1 MLAAA
6 VVGSTVLAGTSGT
19 VNAAGGN
26 NDYVFERRAP
36 ESNNYFNGATDVA
49 VDEEGTVFVADSGN
63 EQIRVFDPAGQ
74 ELAQW
79 DWVGDAN
86 PKLVTISTD
95 GYLYVVYDNKV
106 VQKVSVDEDY
116 NFTIENEW
124 DGAAEFDSISGIA
137 VHDESGDV
145 LLTDASLNRIWVLLD
160 EEADEPNRIQ
170 FTSSYFGS
178 DGAQSF
184 ESPKDIVF
192 GNEGQLYIAESN
204 CRILVINMDG
214 MLVDEW
220 ENGQEGS
227 TVEIDS
233 IKNIAIDGDA
243 HLYVT
248 DEDGDQLIRFG
259 EDWESIAVGS
269 EGIASGQFDSPRG
282 VAVSSDGLVY
292 VVDSYN
298 ARIQQFNAELESLDS
313 WGNFGDELGKFY
325 YPDHVA
331 IDKDGFVYVAD
342 IGNRRVQKFDSALNF
357 VQAQGGGNNFYPT
370 GVAVDS
376 DSNVYISDYSYIY
389 KYDASSGELLPFYNS
404 LNDPRDIEID
414 SNNNVYV
421 ADNVGHRVLVL
432 DPSGNELR
440 EFEGIA
446 VDSYYFN
453 PTSIAVDNERELVY
467 ASTSNVIQIFSFE
480 GEQVSADWL
489 EGELGIGSIDDIDVD
504 EAGNVYVADSSV
516 ESILK
521 FSPEGS
527 LVDVIWET
535 DEGPFYGLGKV
546 GVDGNGDVYA
556 TDFYGSTLNKFAFTA
571 NRLVGLTS
579 SKGSWNTPFESG
591 TQAYSI
597 TLGAGDSKFTL
608 TPQAFDED
616 AQITVNGVVV
626 DSGEA
631 SAAISI
637 AAGTSKK
644 ILVEVTSEDGVKREY
659 KLSVS
664 RSGSSGNI
672 SGPEEAVTEPEAAP
686 PINVAVDGQEDE
698 AAQGLLKDAI
708 VTAGEGGVKVD
719 ISEAGVEQLL
729 GSEDAPDSIVL
740 RFDANSNWIDL
751 GLPQSLIQLALTNPN
766 SVIELRT
773 GFGTM
778 KFKLADLLRELDGD
792 VASIRI
798 RLSKETLVPSGTGE
812 NVQPIEAPTVQFGL
826 TAITKSG
833 HSKPVVFKRGYVQLL
848 LPVSNASGNLIGREH
863 MGVALDSSGAVSY
876 PLPTLFGVNQTA
888 VIHLKGD
895 AVFTVIHHTNTFT
908 DATAAPYAANAIGAL
923 SNKFIVNGMTEELFQ
938 PLGELNRA
946 QFATLILRAL
956 GIQEA
961 SSASS
966 QSPSFTDVT
975 AEQWYGKAIA
985 TANNLG
991 IISGFTDGS
1000 FRPNQK
1006 VNRQELITIV
1016 YNALK
1021 LTGAAVELSDEETTQ
1036 LLASFTDKDNIAPWA
1051 KKAIGYAVKHG
1062 IVQGQPNGN
1071 FAPTAAA
1078 NRAQG
1083 TVVIYNMLQAAGLL
1097 DK

>member
-6 VVGSTVLAGTSGT
+6 VVGSTVLTGTSGT
-19 VNAAGGN
+19 ANAAGGN
-26 NDYVFERRAP
+26 DDYVFERRAP
-36 ESNNYFNGATDVA
+36 ESNIYFKGANDVA
-49 VDEEGTVFVADSGN
+49 VNEEGTVFVADSGN
-63 EQIRVFDPAGQ
+63 ELIRVFDPTGQ
-74 ELAQW
+74 ELAEW
-79 DWVGDAN
+79 DTNSV
-86 PKLVTISTD
+86 PKLVTISAD
-95 GYLYVVYDNKV
+95 GYLYVAYDNHRV
-106 VQKVSVDEDY
+106 HKVSVDEEY
-116 NFTIENEW
+116 NFTVVNEW
-124 DGAAEFDSISGIA
+124 DGAEQFDSISGIA

-145 LLTDASLNRIWVLLD
+145 LLTDSSLNRIWVLLD
-160 EEADEPNRIQ
+160 VEVDDPNRIQ

-178 DGAQSF
+178 DGPQNF

-192 GNEGQLYIAESN
+192 GNDGQLYIAESTS
-204 CRILVINMDG
+204 RILVIDMDG

-220 ENGQEGS
+220 ENGQAGS

-233 IKNIAIDGDA
+233 IKNIAFGGEG

-259 EDWESIAVGS
+259 EDWESIAIGS

-292 VVDSYN
+292 VVDGYN
-298 ARIQQFNAELESLDS
+298 DRIQQFNAELESLDS
-313 WGNFGDELGKFY
+313 WGSFGDELGKFY

-342 IGNRRVQKFDSALNF
+342 TGNQRVQKFDSDLNF

-376 DSNVYISDYSYIY
+376 DSNVYISDTYNLY
-389 KYDASSGELLPFYNS
+389 KYAAASGDLLPFYTY

-414 SNNNVYV
+414 SNNHVYV
-421 ADNVGHRVLVL
+421 ADNVGHRVIVL

-440 EFEGIA
+440 EYEGVP

-453 PTSIAVDNERELVY
+453 PNAIAVDNERELVY
-467 ASTSNVIQIFSFE
+467 ASTSNVIQIFTLD
-480 GEQVSADWL
+480 GEQVSENWL
-489 EGELGIGSIDDIDVD
+489 AGRYPINYIDDIDAD
-504 EAGNVYVADSSV
+504 EAGNVYVAQSSSG
-516 ESILK
+516 SILK
-521 FSPEGS
+521 FSPEGL
-527 LVDVIWET
+527 LVDEIWGT
-535 DEGPFYGLGKV
+535 DEGPFHGLGKV

-571 NRLVGLTS
+571 NRLAGLTS
-579 SKGSWNTPFESG
+579 SKGTWNTPFESG
-591 TQAYSI
+591 TQVYSI
-597 TLGAGDSKFTL
+597 TLGASDSKFTL
-608 TPQAFDED
+608 TPEAYAED
-616 AQITVNGVVV
+616 AQISVNGVVV
-626 DSGEA
+626 DSGET

-637 AAGTSKK
+637 AAGASKK
-644 ILVEVTSEDGVKREY
+644 ILIEVTSEDGVKREY
-659 KLSVS
+659 TLSVS
-664 RSGSSGNI
+664 RSGSGGNN
-672 SGPEEAVTEPEAAP
+672 SGPEEAVTEPEAVP
-686 PINVAVDGQEDE
+686 PINVVVDGQEDE
-698 AAQGLLKDAI
+698 AAQSLLKDAV
-708 VTAGEGGVKVD
+708 VTAGEGGVNVD

-729 GSEDAPDSIVL
+729 GSEGAPDSIVL

-766 SVIELRT
+766 AVIELRT
-773 GFGTM
+773 GLGTL
-778 KFKLADLLRELDGD
+778 KLKLADLLRELDGD

-798 RLSKETLVPSGTGE
+798 RLSKETLVPSSNGGA
-812 NVQPIEAPTVQFGL
+812 VQPTGASTVRLGL
-826 TAITKSG
+826 TAVSKSG
-833 HSKPVVFKRGYVQLL
+833 QSKPIVFKRGYVQFL

-888 VIHLKGD
+888 VLHLKGD
-895 AVFTVIHHTNTFT
+895 AVFTVIRHTNTFS
-908 DATAAPYAANAIGAL
+908 DGTAAPYAANAIGAL
-923 SNKFIVNGMTEELFQ
+923 SNKFIVNGMTDELFQ

-966 QSPSFTDVT
+966 QSPSFTDVA
-975 AEQWYGKAIA
+975 AEQWYGEAIA
-985 TANNLG
+985 TASELG

-1006 VNRQELITIV
+1006 VNRQELLTIV

-1051 KKAIGYAVKHG
+1051 KKAIAYAVKHG
-1062 IVQGQPNGN
+1062 IVQGQPNGS